1 MQENHFSP
9 LPGHTSSRDTTK
21 LPGADE
27 DLNDSQ
33 NKKDVF
39 RPSMRDLESGRRDRW
54 RDEERDTNSSVRKDR
69 WREGE
74 REVGGNRRVDRWSDS
89 SGKQYGEV
97 RRAPGERWTDSTNRE
112 GHDQRRESKWNTRWG
127 PDDKEA
133 DTVRE
138 KWGDS
143 SKESD
148 AVPDKG
154 SSQPRPHAKEERDGE
169 HYRPWRPNSSYS
181 RGRADPHHQASTPNK
196 QGHVF
201 SHGRGRGENPAATFS
216 LGRGKVNSMGSSV
229 SANLQLHGPA
239 FEKDD
244 SVDGESHTLKYSRTK
259 LIDIYRTSDMR
270 TYTKFLEGVIQVPS
284 LTQEESIEPMAFC
297 APTPEELVNL
307 DTYWCQKLIHVG
319 LFKTDCV
326 CFVIGYLERD

>member
-9 LPGHTSSRDTTK
+9 PGHANSRDTAK
-21 LPGADE
+21 LPAAVE

-39 RPSMRDLESGRRDRW
+39 RPSIRDMESGRRDRW

-74 REVGGNRRVDRWSDS
+74 KELSGNRRVDRWADS
-89 SGKQYGEV
+89 SGKQYAEV
-97 RRAPGERWTDSTNRE
+97 RRTPGERWADPANKE

-127 PDDKEA
+127 PDDKEV
-133 DTVRE
+133 DGVRE

-143 SKESD
+143 GKEND
-148 AVPDKG
+148 AVFEKG
-154 SSQPRPHAKEERDGE
+154 SSQPRPHSKEEKDGE

-181 RGRADPHHQASTPNK
+181 RGRADPHHQVSNPNK

-201 SHGRGRGENPAATFS
+201 SHGRGRGDNPPPTFS
-216 LGRGKVNSMGSSV
+216 LGRGKVNPMGSSA
-229 SANLQLHGPA
+229 SHIAGNLQLHGPGL
-239 FEKDD
+239 EKGD

-259 LIDIYRTSDMR
+259 LIDIYRAIDMR
-270 TYTKFLEGVIQVPS
+270 SCTKFLEGVTHVPS
-284 LTQEESIEPMAFC
+284 LTQEEYIEPMAFY
-297 APTPEELVNL
+297 APTPEELV
-307 DTYWCQKLIHVG
+307 KHAIHR
-319 LFKTDCV
+319 F
-326 CFVIGYLERD
+326 